1 MSVEFNRR
9 MHKLFPGNAA
19 WYKLFKQMDDD
30 GSGKITFTELLDM
43 VRNELEFTAKE
54 VSDSALKRVW
64 AALDDDR
71 SGYLTSGEFGAF
83 MRKGEAAL
91 RELTPQRSWKEKRT
105 EKNRLE
111 AAALTLTLTLT
122 LAQALTLT
130 LTLTLTRL
138 EAAAVTAGLNKDKNA
153 MGNINPAGE
162 DRVLELS
169 VRLLQRMGQIEPD
182 PSKRSWYRMFKHM
195 DDDGSGRITYYELV
209 DMVRNELRIHSDELP
224 DSNLKSV
231 WAALD
236 NDGSGFIT
244 AGEFG
249 NFMRKGEVALR
260 MLRPQT
266 TWKQKLALTRRLE
279 AAAVTLTLTLTLAQA
294 LTLTLALALV
304 LTLTLT
310 LTLPLT

>member
-1 MSVEFNRR
+1 MEGVEGMSVEFNRR

-111 AAALTLTLTLT
+111 AAALTLTLTL
-122 LAQALTLT
+122 AQALTLT
-130 LTLTLTRL
+130 LTLTL
-138 EAAAVTAGLNKDKNA
+138 
-153 MGNINPAGE
+153 
-162 DRVLELS
+162 
-169 VRLLQRMGQIEPD
+169 
-182 PSKRSWYRMFKHM
+182 
-195 DDDGSGRITYYELV
+195 
-209 DMVRNELRIHSDELP
+209 
-224 DSNLKSV
+224 
-231 WAALD
+231 
-236 NDGSGFIT
+236 
-244 AGEFG
+244 
-249 NFMRKGEVALR
+249 
-260 MLRPQT
+260 
-266 TWKQKLALTRRLE
+266 
-279 AAAVTLTLTLTLAQA
+279 A
-294 LTLTLALALV
+294 LTLTV
-304 LTLTLT
+304 LPRTCCTSIANM
-310 LTLPLT
+310 LPAFPKKLGMMNAMSSRMA